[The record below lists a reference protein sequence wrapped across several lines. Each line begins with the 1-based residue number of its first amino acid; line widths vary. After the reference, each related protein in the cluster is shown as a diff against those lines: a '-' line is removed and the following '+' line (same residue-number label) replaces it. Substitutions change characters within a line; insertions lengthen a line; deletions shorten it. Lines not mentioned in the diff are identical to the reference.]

1 MAFRRKLTIY
11 MGKKAKDVTA
21 ASGDTVADDTVV
33 VNIDAADMTKA
44 AALEALDEIRMKILD
59 GPWPMA

>member
-21 ASGDTVADDTVV
+21 GSGDTVADDTVV
-33 VNIDAADMTKA
+33 INIDAAKMTKA
-44 AALEALDEIRMKILD
+44 DAIEAIDEIRMKVLD